1 MNTLYFLTGP
11 PRTAKTMI
19 MKALM
24 AQTNVQ
30 LIAGDA
36 LRHGLRNVLIG
47 QPHQMLRE
55 IEINGIAEHKTSST
69 EGGDKKPFSNSGTES
84 ALLQQFIIGMLDYY
98 RRNEE
103 SVAFESTECSPEWV
117 SKLDAKGFIVKAAFV
132 GFTDATHIDS
142 ILAHAKDNKHD
153 WINEWVRDDTNIRT
167 WVHTQAELCK
177 ELKFEAESH
186 GYPFFDISN
195 QPFED
200 YKSAVLDYFLQ
211 VES

>member
-1 MNTLYFLTGP
+1 MVLPNIKLL
-11 PRTAKTMI
+11 
-19 MKALM
+19 
-24 AQTNVQ
+24 
-30 LIAGDA
+30 
-36 LRHGLRNVLIG
+36 LRRVVIRSLSPIQVPNLH
-47 QPHQMLRE
+47 
-55 IEINGIAEHKTSST
+55 S
-69 EGGDKKPFSNSGTES
+69 
-84 ALLQQFIIGMLDYY
+84 Y
-98 RRNEE
+98 
-103 SVAFESTECSPEWV
+103 STECSPEWV

>member
-132 GFTDATHIDS
+132 GFTDATQ
-142 ILAHAKDNKHD
+142 KT
-153 WINEWVRDDTNIRT
+153 INMT
-167 WVHTQAELCK
+167 
-177 ELKFEAESH
+177 
-186 GYPFFDISN
+186 G
-195 QPFED
+195 
-200 YKSAVLDYFLQ
+200 
-211 VES
+211 